1 MRRLGFEV
9 VCSVLA
15 FALAIPTSGLAQSG
29 LSVQVLSGEGA
40 INNIENRVAVEPLV
54 EVRDAEGRPVAKAVV
69 TFRSPAEGPSVTFF
83 GASRTTTLTTD
94 ESGRARAA
102 GMTPNAAEGAFQIN
116 VVAEHDGQ
124 SAESVINQANAYS
137 PAMPKAKKKGLGW
150 KVLAVITAGAAAG
163 IAAAAIGGGD
173 DAAANP
179 TSVSL
184 GSVSVGAPR

>member
-15 FALAIPTSGLAQSG
+15 LALAIPSSGLAQAS
-29 LSVQVLSGEGA
+29 LSVHVLAGEGA
-40 INNIENRVAVEPLV
+40 INNIENRVSVEPMV
-54 EVRDAEGRPVAKAVV
+54 EVRDAEGRPVPKAVV

-94 ESGRARAA
+94 EGGRARAA
-102 GMTPNAAEGAFQIN
+102 GITPNAAEGAFQID
-116 VVAEHDGQ
+116 VTAEHAGQ

-163 IAAAAIGGGD
+163 IAAAAIGGD
-173 DAAANP
+173 DEATNP